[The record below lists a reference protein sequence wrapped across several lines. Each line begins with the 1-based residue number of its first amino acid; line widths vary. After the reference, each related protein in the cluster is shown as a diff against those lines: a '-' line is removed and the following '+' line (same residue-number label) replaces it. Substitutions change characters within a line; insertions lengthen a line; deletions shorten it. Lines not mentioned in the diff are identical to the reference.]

1 MKKAISILLL
11 VIYTSLSIGVSVSKH
26 FCGGS
31 LTEMAFFSS
40 EKKQCAC
47 SLMRSKEKSDC
58 CEDKISIVKLETDQN
73 SAKTSTFYFAKI
85 VHLSALPYFGVH
97 FFPLKISLF
106 TFKQSIKET
115 LPPPKVPLYLA
126 FRVFRI

>member
-11 VIYTSLSIGVSVSKH
+11 IIYTSLSVGFSVSKH

-31 LTEMAFFSS
+31 LAEMAFFSS

-47 SLMRSKEKSDC
+47 SLMKSKEKSGC
-58 CEDKISIVKLETDQN
+58 CEDEISIVKLETDQN
-73 SAKTSTFYFAKI
+73 LAKVSSFSFAKTI
-85 VHLSALPYFGVH
+85 HLLALPHFGLR
-97 FFPLKISLF
+97 FFPLEISLF

-115 LPPPKVPLYLA
+115 LPPPKIALYLA